1 MTSINFRTL
10 ISSSASFAVVAVLY
24 VGLTLWLGS
33 LDGRRSW

>member
-10 ISSSASFAVVAVLY
+10 ISFLGAFAVVAVLY

-33 LDGRRSW
+33 I